1 MTIETIKEII
11 DRHFSEIDKTKLFP
25 SLRKPRVA
33 VDDVVMI
40 HIEEY
45 NSLVDEF
52 NRRGKALDKICR
64 ALALEAC
71 PECGEIGI
79 HSEGC
84 TEPGL
89 YQRKGNEAV

>member
-45 NSLVDEF
+45 NALVDEF
-52 NRRGKALDKICR
+52 NRRGNALDVIQS
-64 ALALEAC
+64 ALSSMTCA
-71 PECGEIGI
+71 ECGRAGI
-79 HSEGC
+79 HASTC
-84 TEPGL
+84 NHPGL
-89 YQRKGNEAV
+89 YERSEK